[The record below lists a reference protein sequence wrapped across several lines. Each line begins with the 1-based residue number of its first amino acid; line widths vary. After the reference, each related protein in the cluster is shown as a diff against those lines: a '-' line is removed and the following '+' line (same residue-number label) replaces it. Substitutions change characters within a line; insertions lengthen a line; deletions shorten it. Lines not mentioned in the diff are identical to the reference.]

1 MGNQAVSES
10 SHPEPEK
17 KSQNGHPEGEKDL
30 EVEGGDPR
38 LTVLEAGYCQSVS
51 PNPGSSGGYPE
62 VDGPR
67 VQKTVQEAVRAE
79 GSTPRKAAQNDT
91 IQEGVHDGNEV
102 QPSAWKVAGQDE
114 DKQAGENEDE
124 QAGEDKDEQTGQGRA
139 GRTGRGEAGPDSA
152 DTSGVD
158 KAEPARAK
166 ASGIDESGPDGSM
179 ATAGNETG
187 GGAAGN
193 GVGAADGGAGGGG
206 KLQKY
211 QAQEVSAICCQV
223 GVKGQRERKDIL
235 WRRARD

>member
-10 SHPEPEK
+10 SHAEK
-17 KSQNGHPEGEKDL
+17 KSQNGHPEGEEDL

-51 PNPGSSGGYPE
+51 PNPRS
-62 VDGPR
+62 
-67 VQKTVQEAVRAE
+67 TAQESRKQFRRLSA
-79 GSTPRKAAQNDT
+79 RKAAQNDT

-114 DKQAGENEDE
+114 DKQAGENEDK

-139 GRTGRGEAGPDSA
+139 GRTGRGEAGPDGA

-187 GGAAGN
+187 GGTAGN

-223 GVKGQRERKDIL
+223 GVKGQREHKDML
-235 WRRARD
+235 WRRVRD